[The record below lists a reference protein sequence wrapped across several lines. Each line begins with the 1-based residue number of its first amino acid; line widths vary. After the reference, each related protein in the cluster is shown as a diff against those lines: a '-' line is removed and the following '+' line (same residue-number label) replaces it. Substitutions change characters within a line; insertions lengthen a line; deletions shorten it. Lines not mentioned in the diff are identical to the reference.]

1 MKKITIYTDGAARG
15 NPGESASGYIIYGD
29 GEEILKKH
37 EEYNGIKTNN
47 YAEYNAIM
55 LALDWCL
62 KNMGD
67 PKELDITLY
76 SDSQL
81 VVKQLNG
88 IYKVKS
94 PDMVELNDRTKM
106 MIKNLGSFKIIN
118 VPRENNGIATVDAA
132 LNHFLDRRK
141 KQ

>member
-15 NPGESASGYIIYGD
+15 NPGESASGYIVYGD
-29 GEEILKKH
+29 GKEILKKH

-67 PKELDITLY
+67 PKELDITIY

-94 PDMVELNDRTKM
+94 PDMIELNDRAKM
-106 MIKNLGSFKIIN
+106 LIRNFGAFKIIN
-118 VPRENNGIATVDAA
+118 VPRETDGIVIVDAA
-132 LNHFLDRRK
+132 LNHFLDRHK
-141 KQ
+141 KH

>member
-1 MKKITIYTDGAARG
+1 MRKITIYTDGAARG
-15 NPGESASGYIIYGD
+15 NPGESASGYIIYGN
-29 GEEILKKH
+29 GKEIFKKH
-37 EEYNGIKTNN
+37 EEYNGMKTNN
-47 YAEYNAIM
+47 YAEYNAII

-67 PKELDITLY
+67 PEELDITLY

-88 IYKVKS
+88 VYKVKS
-94 PDMVELNDRTKM
+94 LDLLELNDRAKM
-106 MIKNLGSFKIIN
+106 MIRNFGAFKVIN
-118 VPRENNGIATVDAA
+118 VPRENPGIVIVDAA
-132 LNHFLDRRK
+132 LNHFLDMRK